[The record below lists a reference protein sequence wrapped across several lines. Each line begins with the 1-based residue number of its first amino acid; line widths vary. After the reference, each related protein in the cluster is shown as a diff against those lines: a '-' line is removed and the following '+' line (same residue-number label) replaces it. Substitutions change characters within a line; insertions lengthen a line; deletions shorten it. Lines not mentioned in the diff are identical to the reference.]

1 MRSVLFESVYAWL
14 VPVCVHIAKIDLHT
28 STVSKNVTKILE
40 TTKNS
45 VQNWPFM
52 VFYFE
57 NLGICASNNV
67 GHFSGKY

>member
-1 MRSVLFESVYAWL
+1 MRSVLFESGYAWL
-14 VPVCVHIAKIDLHT
+14 VPVCARIAEIDLHT
-28 STVSKNVTKILE
+28 CTVSKNVTKILE

-57 NLGICASNNV
+57 KAEIGASIDIR
-67 GHFSGKY
+67 K